1 MLIKKVK
8 SEGKNLKKRSGE
20 SKLIAEL
27 VLCAV
32 AVGLCVVYRQQ
43 IGTVLSNVF
52 TSIGTAITG
61 LFK

>member
-1 MLIKKVK
+1 MLEEKK
-8 SEGKNLKKRSGE
+8 LKKRSGE

-52 TSIGTAITG
+52 TGIGTAITA